1 MKPLSL
7 QQRRISVT
15 LLALTMIAC
24 NGEAARADGGR
35 LVRVGRTNGWIV
47 SVFVAPDPPR
57 VGPVDVSVLV
67 QEEATGSVIAD
78 ADIAVTL
85 TVGGDAEGA
94 TTSAPASRTHATNK
108 LLQSALL
115 EASSAGDWQG
125 TIDCRAGNT
134 KAEIPFTLQIAAATP
149 AWTKLAPWILWPFAA
164 AAMFVAHRT
173 RAVFQPSAP
182 PGGRSPSREASS
194 RGALPPGGAGG

>member
-1 MKPLSL
+1 MKPPSS

-24 NGEAARADGGR
+24 SGEVAHADGGR
-35 LVRVGRTNGWIV
+35 LVRVERTNGWIV

-57 VGPVDVSVLV
+57 VGPIDVSVLV
-67 QEEATGSVIAD
+67 QEEASGSVIAD

-85 TVGGDAEGA
+85 TTVDDDEGV
-94 TTSAPASRTHATNK
+94 TTSAPASRTQATNK

-115 EASSAGDWQG
+115 TAPSAGDWQG
-125 TIDCRAGNT
+125 TIDCRVGNA
-134 KAEIPFTLQIAAATP
+134 KAEIPFTLQIAAAPP

-164 AAMFVAHRT
+164 VAIFVAHRT
-173 RAVFQPSAP
+173 RAAF
-182 PGGRSPSREASS
+182 
-194 RGALPPGGAGG
+194 

>member
-24 NGEAARADGGR
+24 SGEAARADGGR
-35 LVRVGRTNGWIV
+35 LVRVERTNGWIV

-67 QEEATGSVIAD
+67 QEEASGSVIAD

-85 TVGGDAEGA
+85 TAAGDAEGM
-94 TTSAPASRTHATNK
+94 TTSAPANRTQATNK

-115 EASSAGDWQG
+115 TAPSAGNWQG
-125 TIDCRAGNT
+125 TIDCRVDNARV
-134 KAEIPFTLQIAAATP
+134 EIPFTLQIASSPP
-149 AWTKLAPWILWPFAA
+149 AWTKLTPWILWPFAA
-164 AAMFVAHRT
+164 TAIFVVHRALGRKRT
-173 RAVFQPSAP
+173 DAP
-182 PGGRSPSREASS
+182 PAKLQSS
-194 RGALPPGGAGG
+194 KAELTSANTFNGKR